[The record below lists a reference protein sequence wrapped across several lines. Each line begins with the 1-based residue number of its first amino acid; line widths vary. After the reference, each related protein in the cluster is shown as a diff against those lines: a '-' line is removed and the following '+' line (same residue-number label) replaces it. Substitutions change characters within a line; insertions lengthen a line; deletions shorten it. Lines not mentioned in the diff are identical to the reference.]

1 MTRSNASDAQTA
13 QAIASVRA
21 VAEVRMTS
29 HDPSPANRW
38 SARLFGTSYVALA
51 VGLAATQ
58 RHWDGRMLLTMALLS
73 VAHGLACRIEFESA
87 AGAAIPTQPILVAA
101 LFLLP
106 GGLVPAVVLI
116 GLASTENIFTNR
128 EHRLHRF
135 FVTLTSAWHCVGPV
149 MVLALANV
157 HEASLSHWPVYLAAL
172 AAQFV
177 IDGLANTL
185 RCLALKTPLQELAG
199 MLPWA
204 WAVDTLLAPIGLIAV
219 IACNGSLW
227 SILFASTPIA
237 LFALL
242 ARDRTSTLDK
252 AVSLTEAFDQAVIA
266 ARRDVLT
273 DINNRRAWTE
283 ATARAAI
290 EYEADP
296 LAHPVTVVIGDLDD
310 LKMMNDLFGHD
321 AGDQLLRAAADV
333 FRRAAPADAM
343 VARLGGDEF
352 GILVVGD
359 ATTPDQL
366 IADIQREMENYPKVR
381 GFAVGISIG
390 VASCPEFDAVED
402 ALLAADARLYADKT
416 YRKTRATQRR
426 APLWPVQNSASA

>member
-1 MTRSNASDAQTA
+1 MNRSNASDAHME

-38 SARLFGTSYVALA
+38 TACLFGASYLALV
-51 VGLAATQ
+51 VGLVLTQ
-58 RHWDGRMLLTMALLS
+58 PHWDGRILLTMALLS
-73 VAHGLACRIEFESA
+73 AAHGLACRIEFESA
-87 AGAAIPTQPILVAA
+87 AFIAIPTQPILVAA

-106 GGLVPAVVLI
+106 GRLVPLVVLI
-116 GLASTENIFTNR
+116 GLASSENFITNR
-128 EHRLHRF
+128 QHRLHRF
-135 FVTLTSAWHCVGPV
+135 FMALTSSWHCLGPV
-149 MVLALANV
+149 AVLALTNV
-157 HEASLSHWPVYLAAL
+157 HEASLTRWPVYLAAL

-177 IDGLANTL
+177 LDSVVMSF
-185 RCLALKTPLQELAG
+185 RCVALKTSLTELLG
-199 MLPWA
+199 ILPWT

-242 ARDRTSTLDK
+242 ARDRASTLNK

-333 FRRAAPADAM
+333 FRRAAPADAI

-359 ATTPDQL
+359 SATPDQL
-366 IADIQREMENYPKVR
+366 IADIHREMENYPKVR

-426 APLWPVQNSASA
+426 APLWPVQNSNSA